1 MRLLSMHGLV
11 REFKPAAIVIDP
23 VSNLVAAGTENETKA
38 MLTRLVDYL
47 KNAGVT
53 ALFTSLTPGAEPL
66 QETEV
71 AISSLIDTW
80 ILLRD
85 LESGGARQRSLAI
98 VKSRGMAHSN
108 EMREFQIA
116 EDGIW
121 IRDRWSPRQ
130 GGAADRPGRG
140 AGAKERT

>member
-1 MRLLSMHGLV
+1 MHGLV
-11 REFKPAAIVIDP
+11 REFRPAAIVIDP
-23 VSNLVAAGTENETKA
+23 VSNLVAAGTEGETKA

-85 LESGGARQRSLAI
+85 VEAGGARQRSLAI

-108 EMREFQIA
+108 EMREFQMG
-116 EDGIW
+116 EDGIR
-121 IRDRWSPRQ
+121 IRDRWSQRQ
-130 GGAADRPGRG
+130 GGAGARFARAAAGRERP
-140 AGAKERT
+140 